1 MFVIEREVV
10 VVEPAQ
16 GRYRWPPALPAPP
29 HIAVLATEQ
38 AVADQPPAQHIATAH
53 REKSEIIPSD
63 N

>member
-10 VVEPAQ
+10 VGWEPAQ

-38 AVADQPPAQHIATAH
+38 AVADQPPAQHIATAPG
-53 REKSEIIPSD
+53 EI
-63 N
+63 

>member
-29 HIAVLATEQ
+29 HIAGLATEQ
-38 AVADQPPAQHIATAH
+38 AVADQPPAQHIATAPG
-53 REKSEIIPSD
+53 EI
-63 N
+63 

>member
-1 MFVIEREVV
+1 MLLRGKSWWGG
-10 VVEPAQ
+10 EPAQ

-38 AVADQPPAQHIATAH
+38 AVADQPPAQHIATT